1 MNMML
6 FNIKS
11 ALVFHHVKYNG
22 TGTTIKYYKWGM
34 QCCYVDHQKK
44 KPRDCHIL
52 AGIIP
57 STLDMEK
64 NDMAHT

>member
-1 MNMML
+1 MNMTL

-11 ALVFHHVKYNG
+11 PLVFHHVKYNG

-44 KPRDCHIL
+44 AEGTAIFWQVSFHQRW
-52 AGIIP
+52 
-57 STLDMEK
+57 T
-64 NDMAHT
+64 